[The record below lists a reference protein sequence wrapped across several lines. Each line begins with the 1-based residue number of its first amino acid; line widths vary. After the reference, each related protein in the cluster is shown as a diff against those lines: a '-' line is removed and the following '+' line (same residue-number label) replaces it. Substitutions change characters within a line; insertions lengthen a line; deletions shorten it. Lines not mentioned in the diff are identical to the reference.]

1 MEQIQNFAPVIIP
14 TLNRYE
20 HFKRC
25 IESLSRCTWAEE
37 TEVYV
42 GLDYPPSEKYREG
55 YEIINNY
62 LENCGSLG
70 FKQLHII
77 KREHNYGASANWE
90 DLKQMAYLKSDTYIG
105 SEDDNEFSPCFLDF
119 MNKALYEYKDEPKV
133 LSVCGYLPASWEGI
147 YSHGTIFSYDRSAYG
162 LGYWKDKEL
171 SYDFEYYQTL
181 WKKHFWKIF
190 WTCPSVAMMFVTMI
204 KTNQKWGDVMN
215 SCSNIIEGK
224 YQVKPFQTLVR
235 QCGRDGSGLHSGN
248 DGGKE
253 ISRQIS
259 VDKAFVLSDG
269 SIVNILPRHCYF
281 DYFLPSNIL
290 KKYVIVLGYLIKS
303 ILIRCTIIPFQ

>member
-42 GLDYPPSEKYREG
+42 GLDFPPSEKYREG
-55 YEIINNY
+55 YEKINNY

-70 FKQLHII
+70 FKQLHVI
-77 KREHNYGASANWE
+77 KRERNYGASANWE

-119 MNKALYEYKDEPKV
+119 MNKALCEYKDNPKV
-133 LSVCGYLPASWEGI
+133 MSVCGYVPASWEGVFNQ
-147 YSHGTIFSYDRSAYG
+147 GVLFNYDSGAYG
-162 LGYWKDKEL
+162 IGWWKYKEPT
-171 SYDFEYYQTL
+171 YDLVYYQTL
-181 WKKHFWKIF
+181 WEKHYWKIF
-190 WTCPSVAMMFVTMI
+190 WTSPSVAMMFMTMI

-215 SCSNIIEGK
+215 SCSNMIEK
-224 YQVKPFQTLVR
+224 RYQVRPFQTLVR
-235 QCGRDGSGLHSGN
+235 QCGQDGSGMHSGN

-253 ISRQIS
+253 MSRSISI
-259 VDKAFVLSDG
+259 DKTFVLSGRYLD
-269 SIVNILPRHCYF
+269 NILPRRYYF
-281 DYFLPSNIL
+281 NYFLPSNML
-290 KKYVIVLGYLIKS
+290 KNCFIVFKYFVKSFLVRCNIVSCL
-303 ILIRCTIIPFQ
+303 

>member
-14 TLNRYE
+14 TLDRYE

-55 YEIINNY
+55 YEKTKLY

-70 FKQLHII
+70 FKKLHII
-77 KREHNYGASANWE
+77 KREYNYGPAANWR
-90 DLKQMAYLKSDTYIG
+90 DLKQLAYSKSDTYIG

-119 MNKALYEYKDEPKV
+119 MNKALSKYKNNPKV
-133 LSVCGYLPASWEGI
+133 MSVCGYVPALWEGV
-147 YSHGTIFSYDRSAYG
+147 FSRGVLFNHDSAAYG
-162 LGYWKDKEL
+162 IGRWKDKEL
-171 SYDFEYYQTL
+171 SYGFEYYKDL
-181 WKKHFWKIF
+181 WKKYRWKIF
-190 WTCPSVAMMFVTMI
+190 WTTPSVAMMFKAMI
-204 KTNQKWGDVMN
+204 INNQMWGDVMN
-215 SCSNIIEGK
+215 SCSNIVEKK
-224 YQVKPFQTLVR
+224 YQVKPFRTLVR

-253 ISRQIS
+253 MSRQIS
-259 VDKAFVLSDG
+259 TDKIFDLDDEY
-269 SIVNILPRHCYF
+269 IDNILPKRYYF
-281 DYFLPSNIL
+281 NYFLPSNIL
-290 KKYVIVLGYLIKS
+290 KKCYILCRYFIK
-303 ILIRCTIIPFQ
+303 IL